1 MWPRY
6 ATEHCNEPSKQS
18 FTAARR
24 WKSQPQISHLGPGA
38 DLVGPLVHRCHRC
51 CFFYG
56 VGVVPPKENDGKI
69 LAANFLKLKFIKIQW
84 QRTSMIINANMKNMP
99 CMAPKYSGMSGTY
112 RTDIPAPVKGV
123 VRMGSTQR
131 PGGLRDLCLKR
142 NVHQQI
148 PPKSL
153 EIPDLLSPNN
163 GSIWVLS
170 SFDCSHF

>member
-1 MWPRY
+1 
-6 ATEHCNEPSKQS
+6 
-18 FTAARR
+18 
-24 WKSQPQISHLGPGA
+24 
-38 DLVGPLVHRCHRC
+38 
-51 CFFYG
+51 
-56 VGVVPPKENDGKI
+56 
-69 LAANFLKLKFIKIQW
+69 
-84 QRTSMIINANMKNMP
+84 MIINANMKNMP

-153 EIPDLLSPNN
+153 EIPGLLSPNN
-163 GSIWVLS
+163 GSI
-170 SFDCSHF
+170 